1 MKSKTTKALGIGS
14 AALALSSL
22 FTGELYKYTF
32 CRDIGLF
39 KLLPERK
46 KHDEGYYAL
55 RDGTE
60 GTDALG
66 ALGAVLLPGF
76 PPSIGDLE
84 PPQLSIFN

>member
-1 MKSKTTKALGIGS
+1 MKSKTTRALGIGS

-46 KHDEGYYAL
+46 KHD
-55 RDGTE
+55 
-60 GTDALG
+60 
-66 ALGAVLLPGF
+66 
-76 PPSIGDLE
+76 
-84 PPQLSIFN
+84 